1 MTVNLDI
8 KTPRWALPTL
18 KPGLRYIGI
27 FGGRG
32 SGKSHA
38 LAEMIVERCVM
49 GETRALCL
57 REVQGSLKESVKA
70 LIDIKIRALGV
81 QHLFTSLE
89 SEIRHKTNG
98 SVILFK
104 GLRDSVASDSVKS
117 FEGFDIFWIEEAQSI
132 SANSL
137 KVLLPTIRK
146 KGSQLW
152 ATWNPCNETD
162 PIEFLRTDPPPNSCV
177 VEVNYS
183 DNPWFNETTLR
194 EMMEYDKGRD
204 IDAYN
209 HVWLGQYEQS
219 SEARVFK
226 NWKVKEFEAPIGT
239 MFRFGADFGYSADPT
254 VLVRTYIEGRK
265 LFIDHEVVSKH
276 CEIED
281 LPLLFGQIED
291 SEVYPIVADS
301 SRPETISY
309 IKRHGFPRTFPSTK
323 GPGSI
328 KEGIAWLKSYDII
341 VHPRCKTTIAELTK
355 YSFIEDKLSGL
366 ITNRLK
372 DKDNHVI
379 DALRYACE
387 AVRKT
392 QKKKKEKIV
401 VVPTVNYW

>member
-8 KTPRWALPTL
+8 KTPRWALPML
-18 KPGLRYIGI
+18 KPGLRFIGI

-38 LAEMIVERCVM
+38 LAEMLVERCVM

-89 SEIRHKTNG
+89 GEIRHKTNG

-137 KVLLPTIRK
+137 KILLPTIRK
-146 KGSQLW
+146 KGSQFW

-162 PIEFLRTDPPPNSCV
+162 PIEFLRTDPPPNSCII
-177 VEVNYS
+177 EVNYS
-183 DNPWFNETTLR
+183 DNPWFADTELKQ
-194 EMMEYDKGRD
+194 MMEYDKGRD
-204 IDAYN
+204 IDSYN
-209 HVWLGQYEQS
+209 HIWLGQYEQS

-226 NWKVKEFEAPIGT
+226 NWKVKEFDAPAGT

-265 LFIDHEVVSKH
+265 LFIDYEVVSNH

-291 SEVYPIVADS
+291 SETYPIIADS
-301 SRPETISY
+301 SRPETISH
-309 IKRHGFPRTFPSTK
+309 IKRHGFPRIFPSTK
-323 GPGSI
+323 GAGSI
-328 KEGIAWLKSYDII
+328 KEGIAWLQSYDII
-341 VHPRCKTTIAELTK
+341 VHPRCKTTITELTQ
-355 YSFIEDKLSGL
+355 YSFVKDKLSGL
-366 ITNRLK
+366 LTSRLK

-387 AVRKT
+387 AVRKN